1 MTDYKVELN
10 KIIKEGVEGKQKT
23 EIWANITNLN
33 TNESMDK
40 LIFWKDDNGVLHDET
55 PNLPTEVRD
64 KIDNLWIEKKRIW

>member
-10 KIIKEGVEGKQKT
+10 KIIKDEIKGKQKT

-55 PNLPTEVRD
+55 PNLPTEIRD

>member
-1 MTDYKVELN
+1 MIDYKVELN
-10 KIIKEGVEGKQKT
+10 KIIKDGVEGKQKT